1 MHYFPFLLFLSILRY
16 LLLACKE
23 QARFL
28 SPAFLPTP
36 ATLRPPPPQH
46 THTLFLSTCKRLVL
60 IRLSVHCL
68 ATSLANRVTSSEA
81 LAMSLA
87 HWISARLVPLPPL
100 TSRDI
105 SAINRAMRLAAA
117 MMSLPWREARHRV
130 SSAHTL
136 AKLGNEVEAKRRKEG
151 ACCSSSPLEG
161 EKRIHRLFLGDTDNR
176 GEVKRR
182 VSQGTHPGI
191 QWEWVRERQRERDHW
206 TENRRTWILIWEG
219 NMWAPGIALNKH
231 FSISRLIMSIKWEWA
246 QGIG

>member
-1 MHYFPFLLFLSILRY
+1 MFLGFSCLQAPWGQDLSTSY
-16 LLLACKE
+16 SQWLACRRHSIYQQQNFICFPPRISLVSLSRNGSIKILSFDSE
-23 QARFL
+23 INFSNSVFPKLTWHISPSCYFFHEVPPPPCSPGFL

-36 ATLRPPPPQH
+36 ATTPPPH
-46 THTLFLSTCKRLVL
+46 THIHTLFLSTCNRLVL

-136 AKLGNEVEAKRRKEG
+136 AKLGSEVEA
-151 ACCSSSPLEG
+151 
-161 EKRIHRLFLGDTDNR
+161 EKRGGSLL
-176 GEVKRR
+176 
-182 VSQGTHPGI
+182 
-191 QWEWVRERQRERDHW
+191 
-206 TENRRTWILIWEG
+206 L
-219 NMWAPGIALNKH
+219 
-231 FSISRLIMSIKWEWA
+231 
-246 QGIG
+246 